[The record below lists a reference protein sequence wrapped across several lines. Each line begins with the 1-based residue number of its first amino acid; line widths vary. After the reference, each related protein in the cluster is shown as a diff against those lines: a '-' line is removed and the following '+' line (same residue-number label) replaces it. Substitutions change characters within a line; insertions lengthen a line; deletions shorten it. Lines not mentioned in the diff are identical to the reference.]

1 MVMRETTLGPQ
12 ASTSTSR
19 LGGASR
25 SRGVHR
31 AAGALLVASVCLVAP
46 LRMAHAA
53 DDDATTGMAR
63 ERFKEG
69 VSYFDKKEYDKAR
82 AAFLQ
87 AYALKHH
94 PAVLL
99 NLAQSELRSGHEADA
114 ATHFAQFLRESK
126 EATDAERQSAE
137 AGLSAAK
144 AVAAEVTVNVDE
156 EGATVSLDGNAQGQ
170 SPLPGALYL
179 TPGPHTITAKKEGR
193 ETTAQITAAAGQ
205 TSSTHLRFKKA
216 AAPAASDAEP
226 KEETTE
232 EEPAKAEA
240 AATPSDQPAEPPPE
254 TSSSRR
260 PPFFQ
265 WLTHHPAGI
274 VGGSLTVVGVG
285 TGVGFAIASSSAYSS
300 ADNIAEQI
308 RNAAIADMIGT
319 TGVCTGD
326 VKSKLVAAGGEYS
339 DPDKATERAASYHS
353 ACQKYQDKVDSG
365 DKAKQVAAIGWVVA
379 TVAAAGTVAF
389 YFLEG
394 SDSAESG
401 RRKPRM
407 RTAVVPWISGSER
420 GLFWVGEF

>member
-1 MVMRETTLGPQ
+1 
-12 ASTSTSR
+12 
-19 LGGASR
+19 
-25 SRGVHR
+25 
-31 AAGALLVASVCLVAP
+31 
-46 LRMAHAA
+46 MAHAA

-114 ATHFAQFLRESK
+114 AAHFAQFLRESK

-156 EGATVSLDGNAQGQ
+156 EGAAVSLDGNPQGQ

-179 TPGPHTITAKKEGR
+179 TPGPHTVSAKKDGR
-193 ETTAQITAAAGQ
+193 ETSAQITAAAGQ

-216 AAPAASDAEP
+216 AAPPSDAEQ
-226 KEETTE
+226 KAEEAAE
-232 EEPAKAEA
+232 EEPAKTEA
-240 AATPSDQPAEPPPE
+240 ASSPSDQAAQPQGA
-254 TSSSRR
+254 SSSAQR

-265 WLTHHPAGI
+265 WLTHHPVGI

-285 TGVGFAIASSSAYSS
+285 AGVGFAIASSSAYSN
-300 ADNIAEQI
+300 ADTIAEQI
-308 RNAAIADMIGT
+308 RIAATADMIGT
-319 TGVCTGD
+319 SGVCTGD
-326 VKSKLVAAGGEYS
+326 IKSKLLAAT
-339 DPDKATERAASYHS
+339 DKYNDTTATERAADYNT
-353 ACQKYQDKVDSG
+353 ACNKYQSKVDSG
-365 DKAKQVAAIGWVVA
+365 DSAKQVAVISWVVA
-379 TVAAAGTVAF
+379 GVAAAGTLAF

-394 SDSAESG
+394 SDTNESG
-401 RRKPRM
+401 RRTPRL
-407 RTAVVPWISGSER
+407 RTAVVPWVSGSER
-420 GLFWVGEF
+420 GLFLVGQF

>member
-1 MVMRETTLGPQ
+1 L
-12 ASTSTSR
+12 
-19 LGGASR
+19 
-25 SRGVHR
+25 
-31 AAGALLVASVCLVAP
+31 AGSLLVCVCLVSP
-46 LRMAHAA
+46 LRTAHAA

-114 ATHFAQFLRESK
+114 AMHFAQFLRESK

-144 AVAAEVTVNVDE
+144 AVAAELTVNVDE

-179 TPGPHTITAKKEGR
+179 TPGPHTISAKKEGR
-193 ETTAQITAAAGQ
+193 EASAQITAAAGQ

-216 AAPAASDAEP
+216 AAAPASDAEQ
-226 KEETTE
+226 KDEENAE

-240 AATPSDQPAEPPPE
+240 AANAEQPAEPQAA
-254 TSSSRR
+254 SSSSER
-260 PPFFQ
+260 PPFFH
-265 WLTHHPAGI
+265 WLTHSTIGM
-274 VGGSLTVVGVG
+274 VGGAVTVVGVG
-285 TGVGFAIASSSAYSS
+285 TGVGFAIASKSAYDS

-308 RNAAIADMIGT
+308 RAAATADMIGAS
-319 TGVCTGD
+319 GACTGD
-326 VKSKLVAAGGEYS
+326 ISYKLELAGYEGGDDALVAA
-339 DPDKATERAASYHS
+339 RAADYQA
-353 ACQKYQDKVDSG
+353 ACAKYQSKADSG
-365 DKAKQVAAIGWVVA
+365 DSAKQLAAISWVVA
-379 TVAAAGTVAF
+379 GVAAAGTLAF
-389 YFLEG
+389 YFIDG
-394 SDSAESG
+394 SESSESG
-401 RRKPRM
+401 RSKPRH

-420 GLFWVGEF
+420 GLFLVGEF